1 MCILAKERDEI
12 LPVKFITVCKSGI
25 FILPISPYSLKKK
38 VFLYFAGCRAVERK
52 VIHTFVGGPFV
63 LSPM

>member
-12 LPVKFITVCKSGI
+12 LPAKFIIVCKSGI
-25 FILPISPYSLKKK
+25 FILPISPYSLKK
-38 VFLYFAGCRAVERK
+38 VFFYFAGCRAVERK